1 MDSMQSIQTN
11 LFGPADAQGASALQ
25 KIAGQQRP
33 AAQAAPPQERQGA
46 EPDTKAMDMEK
57 LREMVNKTNESM
69 EAQQRRLMFSVNED
83 TGIKMI
89 QVFDMDTDK
98 LVRQFP
104 PEEYIGVVKQIQQMM
119 PDDSK
124 GFMLKEQ
131 A

>member
-1 MDSMQSIQTN
+1 MDSIHSTQTN
-11 LFGPADAQGASALQ
+11 LFGPADAQGVSTLQ
-25 KIAGQQRP
+25 KMTGQQKS
-33 AAQAAPPQERQGA
+33 AAQAAPQQAPQKT
-46 EPDTKAMDMEK
+46 EPDAKSMDMEK
-57 LREMVNKTNESM
+57 LRELVNKTNESM